1 MPKQRLRQPQTPSGE
16 QLLAAT
22 ASLTAPT
29 RNTNW
34 QMQPQSRDASPWAAL
49 RSDRRSARRKPI
61 ERSSSADSMA
71 SQGSA
76 KEKRRKLKLSASK
89 TTVLDLI
96 GITEKQDDAADGTE
110 LLDDMRSNKFPRHH
124 AHWLVMD
131 PLQR

>member
-1 MPKQRLRQPQTPSGE
+1 
-16 QLLAAT
+16 
-22 ASLTAPT
+22 
-29 RNTNW
+29 
-34 QMQPQSRDASPWAAL
+34 
-49 RSDRRSARRKPI
+49 
-61 ERSSSADSMA
+61 MA

-110 LLDDMRSNKFPRHH
+110 LLDDMRSNKFLRHR